1 MSMADL
7 SVFKCISCYKEYD
20 IQEIR
25 YRCACG
31 ELLEVLHDLETA
43 IPNPQ
48 SWKESLDVN
57 MAEIAFSR
65 YKSLLFPLLPDTAL
79 ITLSEGDTPL
89 YDVTKNFPQFNSL
102 KLKHEGMNPTLSFK
116 DRGMVSG
123 VSWANH
129 LGCKNVI
136 CASTGDTSAAMA
148 AYAGAA
154 PNMKGIVLLPQGKI
168 SPEQLAQP
176 IAFGALTVGIETDF
190 DGCMK
195 LVQELTRKH
204 NIYLLNSMN
213 SVRIEGQKAIGIET
227 LHQLNWKVPDW
238 FVIPVGNAGNISALG
253 KGLQE
258 LYELGIIDK
267 LPRLAGVQTEGASP
281 LYESY
286 KNGFSEL
293 IPQTAKPTKASAIQI
308 GDPVSYK
315 KAVRELKHFNGVV
328 ESVTETELMVWKAQI
343 DRLGIS
349 ICPNSAVAVAGTMKL
364 RDADVIKQSE
374 TVVVILTAHGSK
386 FSNTAVEY
394 HQDSSNKFANQTK
407 TVKPE
412 LTEIERILDL

>member
-1 MSMADL
+1 MSNI
-7 SVFKCISCYKEYD
+7 SIFKCVSCENEYN

-25 YRCACG
+25 YRCECG
-31 ELLEVLHDLETA
+31 DLLEVIHELDRA
-43 IPNPQ
+43 IPDPE
-48 SWKESLDVN
+48 SWKKSLDEQLD
-57 MAEIAFSR
+57 EIPFRR
-65 YKSLLFPLLPDTAL
+65 YQNILFPSLPNEFIISL
-79 ITLSEGDTPL
+79 KEGDTPL
-89 YDVTKNFPQFNSL
+89 YDVSPNFPQFGSL
-102 KLKHEGMNPTLSFK
+102 HLKHEGMNPTLSFK

-129 LGCKNVI
+129 LGCENVI

-148 AYAGAA
+148 AYAGSA
-154 PNMKGIVLLPQGKI
+154 PKMKGIVLLPKGKI
-168 SPEQLAQP
+168 SPEQLVQP
-176 IAFGALTVGIETDF
+176 ISFGALTIGVETDF

-195 LVQELTRKH
+195 LVQQLTEKH

-227 LHQLNWKVPDW
+227 LHQLNWQVPDW

-253 KGLQE
+253 KGLRE

-267 LPRLAGVQTEGASP
+267 LPRLVGVQTEGAST
-281 LYESY
+281 LYQSY

-293 IPQTAKPTKASAIQI
+293 VPQQAKPTKASAIQI
-308 GDPVSYK
+308 GNPVSYS
-315 KAVRELKHFNGVV
+315 KAVRELKHFDGVV
-328 ESVTETELMVWKAQI
+328 ESVTETELMDWKAQI

-364 RDADVIKQSE
+364 RDADVIKQNE
-374 TVVVILTAHGSK
+374 DVIVILTAHGSK
-386 FSNTAVEY
+386 FSNTAVDY
-394 HQDSSNKFANQTK
+394 HQNGKNKFANKTK

-412 LTEIERILDL
+412 LSELERLLKL

>member
-1 MSMADL
+1 MTL
-7 SVFKCISCYKEYD
+7 SIFKCISCDNEYD

-25 YRCACG
+25 YRCDCG
-31 ELLEVLHDLETA
+31 ELLEVLHDLQSA

-48 SWKESLDVN
+48 LWKESLYSN
-57 MAEIAFSR
+57 MEKIAFSR
-65 YKSLLFPLLPDTAL
+65 YKSLLFPSIPDTAL
-79 ITLSEGDTPL
+79 ITLSEGDTPI
-89 YDVTKNFPQFNSL
+89 YDVTHSFPQFNSL

-129 LGCKNVI
+129 LGCENVI

-154 PNMKGIVLLPQGKI
+154 PNMKGIVLLPNGKI

-176 IAFGALTVGIETDF
+176 ISFGALTVGIETDF

-195 LVQELTRKH
+195 LVQQLTEKH

-227 LHQLNWKVPDW
+227 LHQLNWEVPDW

-253 KGLQE
+253 KGLRE
-258 LYELGIIDK
+258 LYELSIIDK
-267 LPRLAGVQTEGASP
+267 LPRLAGIQTEGASP

-293 IPQTAKPTKASAIQI
+293 VPQQAQPTKASAIQI

-315 KAVRELKHFNGVV
+315 KAIRELKYFDGVV
-328 ESVTETELMVWKAQI
+328 EIVSETELMDWKAQI

-349 ICPNSAVAVAGTMKL
+349 ICPNSAVAVAGAMKL
-364 RDADVIKQSE
+364 RDAGLIKQKE
-374 TVVVILTAHGSK
+374 EVVVILTAHGSK
-386 FSNTAVEY
+386 FSNTSVDY
-394 HQDSSNKFANQTK
+394 HKNSVNNFANQT
-407 TVKPE
+407 
-412 LTEIERILDL
+412 LTIDPLLEDLERTLKL

>member
-1 MSMADL
+1 MAQ
-7 SVFKCISCYKEYD
+7 SIFKCISCFKEYD
-20 IQEIR
+20 IKEIR
-25 YRCACG
+25 YRCDCG
-31 ELLEVLHDLETA
+31 DLLEVMHDLESA
-43 IPNPQ
+43 IPNPK
-48 SWKESLDVN
+48 SYKKSLDSG
-57 MAEIAFSR
+57 MAKIAFNR
-65 YKSLLFPLLPDTAL
+65 YKSILFPSLPDSSI

-89 YDVTKNFPQFNSL
+89 YDVTHSFPQFNSI

-129 LGCKNVI
+129 LGSEKVI

-148 AYAGAA
+148 AYAGAT
-154 PNMKGIVLLPQGKI
+154 PNMKGIVLLPKGKI

-176 IAFGALTVGIETDF
+176 ISFGALTVGVETDF

-195 LVQELTRKH
+195 LVQQLIEKH

-253 KGLQE
+253 KGLRE

-267 LPRLAGVQTEGASP
+267 LPRLAGIQTEGASP
-281 LYESY
+281 LYKSFQ
-286 KNGFSEL
+286 NGYVEL
-293 IPQTAKPTKASAIQI
+293 IPQKAKPTKASAIQI
-308 GDPVSYK
+308 GNPVSYK
-315 KAVRELKHFNGVV
+315 KSVRELKHFKGIVEVV
-328 ESVTETELMVWKAQI
+328 SEMEIMDWKAQI

-349 ICPNSAVAVAGTMKL
+349 ICPNSAVAVAGAMKL
-364 RDADVIKQSE
+364 NRNEIIKE
-374 TVVVILTAHGSK
+374 NEDVVVILTAHGSK
-386 FSNTAVEY
+386 FSNTSVEY
-394 HQDSSNKFANQTK
+394 HQNKDNQFVNQTLSI
-407 TVKPE
+407 TPNLE
-412 LTEIERILDL
+412 ALESALNL

>member
-1 MSMADL
+1 MSNI
-7 SVFKCISCYKEYD
+7 SIFKCVSCENEYN

-25 YRCACG
+25 YRCECG
-31 ELLEVLHDLETA
+31 DLLEVIHELDRA
-43 IPNPQ
+43 IPDPE
-48 SWKESLDVN
+48 SWKKSLDEQLGEVP
-57 MAEIAFSR
+57 FRR
-65 YKSLLFPLLPDTAL
+65 YQNILFPSLPNESIISL
-79 ITLSEGDTPL
+79 KEGDTPL
-89 YDVTKNFPQFNSL
+89 YDVSPNFPQFGSL
-102 KLKHEGMNPTLSFK
+102 HLKHEGMNPTLSFK

-129 LGCKNVI
+129 LGCENVI

-148 AYAGAA
+148 AYAGSA
-154 PNMKGIVLLPQGKI
+154 PKMKGIVLLPKGKI

-176 IAFGALTVGIETDF
+176 ISFGALTVGIETDF

-195 LVQELTRKH
+195 LVQQLTEKH

-227 LHQLNWKVPDW
+227 LHQLNWQVPDW

-253 KGLQE
+253 KGLRE
-258 LYELGIIDK
+258 LHELGIIDK
-267 LPRLAGVQTEGASP
+267 LPRLVGVQTEGASP
-281 LYESY
+281 LYQSY

-293 IPQTAKPTKASAIQI
+293 VLQQAKPTKASAIQI
-308 GDPVSYK
+308 GDPVSYS
-315 KAVRELKHFNGVV
+315 KAVRELKHFDGVV
-328 ESVTETELMVWKAQI
+328 ESVTETELMDWKAQI

-364 RDADVIKQSE
+364 RDADVIKQNE
-374 TVVVILTAHGSK
+374 DVIVILTAHGSK
-386 FSNTAVEY
+386 FSNTAVDY
-394 HQDSSNKFANQTK
+394 HQDGENKFANQTK

-412 LTEIERILDL
+412 LSELERILKL

>member
-1 MSMADL
+1 MSNI
-7 SVFKCISCYKEYD
+7 SIFKCVSCENEYN

-25 YRCACG
+25 YRCECG
-31 ELLEVLHDLETA
+31 DLLEVIHELDRA
-43 IPNPQ
+43 IPDPE
-48 SWKESLDVN
+48 SWKKSLDEQLGEVP
-57 MAEIAFSR
+57 FRR
-65 YKSLLFPLLPDTAL
+65 YQNILFPSLPNESIISL
-79 ITLSEGDTPL
+79 KEGDTPL
-89 YDVTKNFPQFNSL
+89 YDVSPNFPQFGSL
-102 KLKHEGMNPTLSFK
+102 HLKHEGMNPTLSFK

-129 LGCKNVI
+129 LGCENVI

-148 AYAGAA
+148 AYAGSA
-154 PNMKGIVLLPQGKI
+154 PKMKGIVLLPKGKI

-176 IAFGALTVGIETDF
+176 ISFGALTIGVETDF

-195 LVQELTRKH
+195 LVQQLTEKH

-227 LHQLNWKVPDW
+227 LHQLNWQVPDW

-253 KGLQE
+253 KGLRE

-267 LPRLAGVQTEGASP
+267 LPRLVGVQNEGASP
-281 LYESY
+281 LYQSY

-293 IPQTAKPTKASAIQI
+293 VPQQAKPTKASAIQI
-308 GDPVSYK
+308 GDPVSYR
-315 KAVRELKHFNGVV
+315 KAVRELKHFDGVV
-328 ESVTETELMVWKAQI
+328 ESVTETELMDWKAQI

-364 RDADVIKQSE
+364 RDADVIKQNE
-374 TVVVILTAHGSK
+374 DVIVILTAHGSK
-386 FSNTAVEY
+386 FSNTAVDY
-394 HQDSSNKFANQTK
+394 HQNAENKFANQTK

-412 LTEIERILDL
+412 LTELERILKL

>member
-1 MSMADL
+1 MDL
-7 SVFKCISCYKEYD
+7 SIFKCISCDNEYN

-25 YRCACG
+25 YRCDCG

-65 YKSLLFPLLPDTAL
+65 YKPLLFPSLPDIAL

-89 YDVTKNFPQFNSL
+89 YDVTHSFPQFNSL

-168 SPEQLAQP
+168 SLEQLAQP
-176 IAFGALTVGIETDF
+176 IAFGALTIGIKTDF
-190 DGCMK
+190 DGCMN
-195 LVQELTRKH
+195 LVQELTEKH

-253 KGLQE
+253 KGLRE
-258 LYELGIIDK
+258 LFELGIIDK

-281 LYESY
+281 MY
-286 KNGFSEL
+286 KSFQNGYSEL
-293 IPQTAKPTKASAIQI
+293 VPEKAQPTKASAIQI

-315 KAVRELKHFNGVV
+315 KAMKELKHFNGVV
-328 ESVTETELMVWKAQI
+328 EAVSETELMDWKAQI

-349 ICPNSAVAVAGTMKL
+349 ICPNSAVAVAGAMKL
-364 RDADVIKQSE
+364 HDNGIIKE
-374 TVVVILTAHGSK
+374 NEDVVVILTAHGSK

-394 HQDSSNKFANQTK
+394 HQNKTNQFANQT
-407 TVKPE
+407 
-412 LTEIERILDL
+412 LTISPNLEKLESVLSL

>member
-1 MSMADL
+1 LDL
-7 SVFKCISCYKEYD
+7 SIFKCISCDNEYN

-25 YRCACG
+25 YRCDCG

-57 MAEIAFSR
+57 MVEIAFSR
-65 YKSLLFPLLPDTAL
+65 YKPLLFPSLPDIAL
-79 ITLSEGDTPL
+79 ITLSEGNTPL
-89 YDVTKNFPQFNSL
+89 YDVTHSFPQFNSL

-129 LGCKNVI
+129 LGSENVI

-195 LVQELTRKH
+195 LVQKLTEKH

-227 LHQLNWKVPDW
+227 LHQMNWKVPDW

-253 KGLQE
+253 KGLRE
-258 LYELGIIDK
+258 LFELGIIDK

-286 KNGFSEL
+286 KNGYAEL
-293 IPQTAKPTKASAIQI
+293 IPQKAKPTKASAIQI
-308 GDPVSYK
+308 GNPVSYQ
-315 KAVRELKHFNGVV
+315 KAVSELQHFNGVLEV
-328 ESVTETELMVWKAQI
+328 VSETEIMDWKAQI
-343 DRLGIS
+343 DKLGIS
-349 ICPNSAVAVAGTMKL
+349 ICPNSSVAVAGAIKL
-364 RDADVIKQSE
+364 RDAEIIKVNE
-374 TVVVILTAHGSK
+374 DVVVILTAHGSK
-386 FSNTAVEY
+386 FSNASVEY
-394 HQDSSNKFANQTK
+394 HEDSSNTFANQTK
-407 TVKPE
+407 TIDPSLHSLE
-412 LTEIERILDL
+412 MALDL

>member
-1 MSMADL
+1 MTL
-7 SVFKCISCYKEYD
+7 SIFKCISCDNEYD

-25 YRCACG
+25 YRCDCG
-31 ELLEVLHDLETA
+31 ELLEVLHDLQSA

-48 SWKESLDVN
+48 LWKESLYSN
-57 MAEIAFSR
+57 MEKIAFSR
-65 YKSLLFPLLPDTAL
+65 YKSLLFPSIPDTAL
-79 ITLSEGDTPL
+79 ITLSEGDTPI
-89 YDVTKNFPQFNSL
+89 YDVTHSFPQFNSL

-129 LGCKNVI
+129 LGCENVI

-154 PNMKGIVLLPQGKI
+154 PNMKGIVLLPKGKI

-176 IAFGALTVGIETDF
+176 ISFGALTIGIETDF

-195 LVQELTRKH
+195 LVQQLTEKH

-227 LHQLNWKVPDW
+227 LHQLNWEVPDW

-253 KGLQE
+253 KGLRE
-258 LYELGIIDK
+258 LYELSIIDK
-267 LPRLAGVQTEGASP
+267 LPRLAGIQTEGASP

-293 IPQTAKPTKASAIQI
+293 VPQQAQPTKASAIQI

-315 KAVRELKHFNGVV
+315 KAIRELKYFDGVV
-328 ESVTETELMVWKAQI
+328 EIVSETELMDWKAQI

-349 ICPNSAVAVAGTMKL
+349 ICPNSAVAVAGAMKL
-364 RDADVIKQSE
+364 RDAGLIKQKE
-374 TVVVILTAHGSK
+374 EVVVILTAHGSK
-386 FSNTAVEY
+386 FSNTSVDY
-394 HQDSSNKFANQTK
+394 HKNSVNNFANQT
-407 TVKPE
+407 
-412 LTEIERILDL
+412 LTIEPLLEDLERTLKL